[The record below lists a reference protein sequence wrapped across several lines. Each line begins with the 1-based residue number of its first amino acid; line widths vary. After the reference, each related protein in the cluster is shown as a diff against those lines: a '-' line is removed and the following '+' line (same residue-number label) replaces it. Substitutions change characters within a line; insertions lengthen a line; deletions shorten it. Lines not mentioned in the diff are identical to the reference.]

1 MVSDL
6 DYDLLIVNGRI
17 LDGTDNPWFRADVGI
32 ANGRIMSIGDL
43 KGIDAELIIDAEGL
57 FVCPGFIDMH
67 SHSDFTLLVNPRAES
82 KVRQGVTTEVIGN
95 CGSSAAPVKGE
106 TARARLLSMMH
117 KYGVEFSWS
126 TFSEY
131 LKTLEDRG
139 AAVNVAALV
148 GHGTVRRCVLGLE
161 SRPPTRDEL
170 DEMKA
175 LVAEAMEAG
184 AFGMSSGLVYPPGRY
199 ASKEELIELCR
210 VVAKYGGFYASHIR
224 GERETIVE
232 ATAEAIEIGERAGV
246 PVQISHHPAKIG
258 GWGKSKDTLRL
269 IEEARLRGVD
279 VTCDLHPYV
288 AGSTGLSALLPAWV
302 QEGGAGKIIERLSD
316 PKLRKRIIADMI
328 EEPIPGPGPC
338 GLVKRGM
345 WDKII
350 LCDCSRNR
358 DLIGKNFEEIAKI
371 RGKDPFEAYFDL
383 VIEEEASG
391 KVVGFYYN
399 EEDIRRVLLHPTS
412 MIGSDGYAFAPYG
425 VLGVGKNHPRSY
437 GAFPMVFRKY
447 VRGISRKELMYD
459 EGARILTVEEAVR
472 KMTSLP
478 AQKLGLWDRG
488 LIRLGCWADVVLF
501 DLERIADRATYLEPY
516 QYPEGIEYVIVNGEV
531 VIEKGRHTGR
541 LPGKVLKH
549 NVE

>member
-175 LVAEAMEAG
+175 LVAEAMKAG

-246 PVQISHHPAKIG
+246 P
-258 GWGKSKDTLRL
+258 
-269 IEEARLRGVD
+269 
-279 VTCDLHPYV
+279 
-288 AGSTGLSALLPAWV
+288 
-302 QEGGAGKIIERLSD
+302 
-316 PKLRKRIIADMI
+316 
-328 EEPIPGPGPC
+328 
-338 GLVKRGM
+338 
-345 WDKII
+345 
-350 LCDCSRNR
+350 
-358 DLIGKNFEEIAKI
+358 
-371 RGKDPFEAYFDL
+371 
-383 VIEEEASG
+383 
-391 KVVGFYYN
+391 
-399 EEDIRRVLLHPTS
+399 
-412 MIGSDGYAFAPYG
+412 
-425 VLGVGKNHPRSY
+425 
-437 GAFPMVFRKY
+437 
-447 VRGISRKELMYD
+447 
-459 EGARILTVEEAVR
+459 
-472 KMTSLP
+472 
-478 AQKLGLWDRG
+478 
-488 LIRLGCWADVVLF
+488 
-501 DLERIADRATYLEPY
+501 
-516 QYPEGIEYVIVNGEV
+516 
-531 VIEKGRHTGR
+531 
-541 LPGKVLKH
+541 
-549 NVE
+549 